1 MSKSGCIVRGQV
13 LQVFFC
19 VHWRCRFPDKF
30 NSMVDALFLCSSNVS
45 AFSSERCHFL
55 VSSRAN
61 SQPTITMIYSTSL
74 IQLKKCKSTEFYCSQ
89 PLGCIMPYLT
99 QSLQLH
105 VQVYCSL
112 LEQWTLS
119 LNMITITVSLHF
131 TTQPARPL
139 GLTRETLSPVRTKRP
154 DRHLVCCQLL
164 IKRKY
169 SWFQFRYSKT
179 NHVLVQG
186 YFGDISLF

>member
-1 MSKSGCIVRGQV
+1 MSDLCPKVVALSGDKFCK
-13 LQVFFC
+13 FFC
-19 VHWRCRFPDKF
+19 VHWRCRFRDKF

-45 AFSSERCHFL
+45 PFSSERCHFL

-74 IQLKKCKSTEFYCSQ
+74 IQLDKCKYTEYYSSQ

-119 LNMITITVSLHF
+119 LSIWSQSQSLLCTTLLNRLDHQIQLVKFFCQSALRGLIDIWSAVSF
-131 TTQPARPL
+131 
-139 GLTRETLSPVRTKRP
+139 
-154 DRHLVCCQLL
+154 
-164 IKRKY
+164 
-169 SWFQFRYSKT
+169 W
-179 NHVLVQG
+179 
-186 YFGDISLF
+186 

>member
-1 MSKSGCIVRGQV
+1 MKVYLRHFRDG
-13 LQVFFC
+13 
-19 VHWRCRFPDKF
+19 F
-30 NSMVDALFLCSSNVS
+30 NSMVDALFLCSSNVLS
-45 AFSSERCHFL
+45 FLSERCHFL

-74 IQLKKCKSTEFYCSQ
+74 IQLDKCKYTEYYSSQ

-112 LEQWTLS
+112 LDQWNLS
-119 LNMITITVSLHF
+119 LNMITITLSTLLY

-139 GLTRETLSPVRTKRP
+139 GSTRETLSPVCTERP

-169 SWFQFRYSKT
+169 S
-179 NHVLVQG
+179 
-186 YFGDISLF
+186 

>member
-1 MSKSGCIVRGQV
+1 
-13 LQVFFC
+13 
-19 VHWRCRFPDKF
+19 
-30 NSMVDALFLCSSNVS
+30 MVDALFLCSSNVS
-45 AFSSERCHFL
+45 PFSSERCHFL

-74 IQLKKCKSTEFYCSQ
+74 IQLDKSKSTEFYYYQ
-89 PLGCIMPYLT
+89 PSGCIMLYST

-112 LEQWTLS
+112 LDQWTLS
-119 LNMITITVSLHF
+119 LNTITITVSTLHC
-131 TTQPARPL
+131 TQPARPSDS
-139 GLTRETLSPVRTKRP
+139 TRETLSPVCTERS

-169 SWFQFRYSKT
+169 YHGR
-179 NHVLVQG
+179 
-186 YFGDISLF
+186 

>member
-1 MSKSGCIVRGQV
+1 
-13 LQVFFC
+13 
-19 VHWRCRFPDKF
+19 
-30 NSMVDALFLCSSNVS
+30 MVDALFLCSSNVS
-45 AFSSERCHFL
+45 SFLSERCHFL

-74 IQLKKCKSTEFYCSQ
+74 IQLDKCKYTEYYSSQ

-119 LNMITITVSLHF
+119 LNMITIKVSTLHY
-131 TTQPARPL
+131 TTQPTRPSDS
-139 GLTRETLSPVRTKRP
+139 TRETLSPVRTERP

-169 SWFQFRYSKT
+169 F
-179 NHVLVQG
+179 
-186 YFGDISLF
+186 